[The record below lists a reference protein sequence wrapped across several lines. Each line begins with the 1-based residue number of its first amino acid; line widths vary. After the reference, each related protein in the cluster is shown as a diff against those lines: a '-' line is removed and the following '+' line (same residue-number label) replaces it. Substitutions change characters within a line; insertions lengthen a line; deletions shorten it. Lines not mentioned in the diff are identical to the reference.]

1 VQASAL
7 PTIGDIGGLLAYV
20 FGNPY
25 LFISST
31 TVMTSGLLVGAVL
44 VSVLPNRTHVL
55 RRAAP
60 TLAVILTYFGL
71 GSIVLSTEIL
81 LRFHYTIPG
90 ETEVQFVSGLG
101 HLVEA
106 SIGLALLAPY
116 LRGHTRAQW
125 LWAHTLALA
134 YWTFQVAVLTPPWFA
149 FQGQREVVLT
159 AVLIMLTLAASLNV
173 LLWITSAER
182 ASDPPTRSAR
192 TRQAPPPTAER

>member
-55 RRAAP
+55 RRAGP
-60 TLAVILTYFGL
+60 TLAVILAYFGL

-81 LRFHYTIPG
+81 LRFHYTIPD

-149 FQGQREVVLT
+149 FQGQREAVLT
-159 AVLIMLTLAASLNV
+159 TVLMMLSLAASLNV
-173 LLWITSAER
+173 LLWRTSAER
-182 ASDPPTRSAR
+182 AGGPPTRSATTKR
-192 TRQAPPPTAER
+192 APPTAGR